1 MSKVRDV
8 LLSDLLPPEIDIRS
22 SGSEEKMEELINS
35 IREIGVQEPI
45 KVHDCGD
52 GKFEVVFGARRVRA
66 ASVVGLAKVPAVIS
80 KMTPEQI
87 LVARMAENIIRED
100 VSAVDMARYIERV
113 IATLNISQE
122 QAAKMLHLSGGR
134 VSQLLSL
141 LKGDPMILEMVE
153 KQLLP
158 EAVGRELNRHPNKL
172 RRRDLAEIAAK
183 DGSNQQAARKWVD
196 GDLRDMG
203 VWNDPRASESNQ
215 PPPAIPQ
222 NTGVF
227 LLCQTCRES
236 TLIENM
242 PLFRVC
248 PRCAEII
255 KAATA
260 GGIFS
265 ATEPEP
271 EETTDGPGN
280 GSSGSDDETADV
292 NPSDS

>member
-8 LLSDLLPPEIDIRS
+8 LLSDLVPPEIDIRRA
-22 SGSEEKMEELINS
+22 GKEDKMEELIDS

-45 KVHDCGD
+45 KVHDRGD

-66 ASVVGLAKVPAVIS
+66 ASVVGLAKIPAVIS

-87 LVARMAENIIRED
+87 LVARMAENLIRED
-100 VSAVDMARYIERV
+100 VSPVDMAHYIEKV
-113 IATLNISQE
+113 ISTLNITQVA
-122 QAAKMLHLSGGR
+122 AAKMLHISDGR

-183 DGSNQQAARKWVD
+183 DGTNQQSARKWVET
-196 GDLRDMG
+196 DLRDMG
-203 VWNDPRASESNQ
+203 VWNNPLPENMNQ
-215 PPPAIPQ
+215 LHQAIPQ

-227 LLCQTCRES
+227 LMCQTCGTS

-242 PLFRVC
+242 PLFRIC
-248 PRCAEII
+248 LRCAEIVT
-255 KAATA
+255 AAKQ

-265 ATEPEP
+265 ATEPES

-280 GSSGSDDETADV
+280 GGAIPDIEAADA
-292 NPSDS
+292 D